1 MKFYKVK
8 FNLFLKSVG
17 TQLVALLI
25 LLRHL
30 LQQLNSVFQLSL
42 SFPIAILFGSLILF
56 THNIHS
62 AQTGIR
68 AGHATDL
75 WRTAISDVGA
85 SAHFCFKSYIRGTRG
100 VKPDV
105 AWRAVSDAVFS
116 LTFFPVIVVGQMVQA
131 SPPREI
137 VYRAHTVRK
146 VREKVSKIW
155 LGQGVKESPEIF

>member
-42 SFPIAILFGSLILF
+42 SFPIAILFVSLILF

-85 SAHFCFKSYIRGTRG
+85 SAHFWFKSYIWRTRG

-116 LTFFPVIVVGQMVQA
+116 VTFFPVIVVGQMVQA
-131 SPPREI
+131 PF
-137 VYRAHTVRK
+137 HQRK
-146 VREKVSKIW
+146 MFTGLIRSGKSRKSIKIW
-155 LGQGVKESPEIF
+155 LDQGVRESPEIF